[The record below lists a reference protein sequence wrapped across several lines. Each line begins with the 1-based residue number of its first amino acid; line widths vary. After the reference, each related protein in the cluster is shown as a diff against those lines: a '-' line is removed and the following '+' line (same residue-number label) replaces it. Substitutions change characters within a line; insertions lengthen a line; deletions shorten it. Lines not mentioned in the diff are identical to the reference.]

1 MREVLR
7 PILELTVV
15 IPGLLLA
22 YFPVKSYLKQP
33 AGRLAAWLTPMMLGL
48 CVAGGALCRY
58 LHASTALA
66 TAGLTLMAM
75 LLYIR
80 TTQISLWKSGTIA
93 LSVCAVFACLNSLS
107 RALNAAMLMRAQ
119 TPQVTPWFC
128 LRAGVVYN
136 AVCWLVTAAAYYP
149 ATHAVRT
156 MVEDDNF
163 AQTWYVFWI
172 LPLMFIALNLFMAV
186 SYTHL
191 RAHETD

>member
-107 RALNAAMLMRAQ
+107 
-119 TPQVTPWFC
+119 
-128 LRAGVVYN
+128 
-136 AVCWLVTAAAYYP
+136 
-149 ATHAVRT
+149 
-156 MVEDDNF
+156 
-163 AQTWYVFWI
+163 
-172 LPLMFIALNLFMAV
+172 
-186 SYTHL
+186 
-191 RAHETD
+191 